1 MAHDS
6 VGGKS
11 YNMVKRWRGVKVAC
25 LAGRWVATERLSSEG
40 AELQTPAGITRR
52 IFSLRS
58 FHQFDQAIFHVPLWG
73 ERAPSLLD

>member
-11 YNMVKRWRGVKVAC
+11 YNMVKRWSSAGAAC
-25 LAGRWVATERLSSEG
+25 LVGRWVATERLCSEG
-40 AELQTPAGITRR
+40 AKLQTPAGITRR

-58 FHQFDQAIFHVPLWG
+58 FHQFGQAIFHVPLQG
-73 ERAPSLLD
+73 ERASSLLD

>member
-11 YNMVKRWRGVKVAC
+11 YNMVKRWRSAGAAC
-25 LAGRWVATERLSSEG
+25 LVGRWVATERLSSEG

-58 FHQFDQAIFHVPLWG
+58 FHQFGQAVFHVTPG
-73 ERAPSLLD
+73 CERAPSLLD